1 MNNMILLFV
10 QCQRRHAQSVSDN
23 GMTTFVPIVFLWV
36 KKEKAE
42 TKGESFLRCCSN
54 RRIARLYH
62 LRHSVGETGI
72 FLEARTTIQFLMKT
86 HSFLKPIELIP
97 DHAAK

>member
-10 QCQRRHAQSVSDN
+10 LCQRRHAQSVSDN

-42 TKGESFLRCCSN
+42 TKGESFLRCCS
-54 RRIARLYH
+54 L
-62 LRHSVGETGI
+62 
-72 FLEARTTIQFLMKT
+72 FK
-86 HSFLKPIELIP
+86 
-97 DHAAK
+97 